1 MKKLAVGAA
10 IALAAL
16 AWNGDV
22 RAQAC
27 ANPCTTPQV
36 NIVYF
41 GATAPNQA
49 VNQAAQSLYG
59 TPINT
64 CTSII
69 KVYRCMRDLDNN
81 GTPET
86 CVQAFIGD
94 NKGSCEGV
102 QALDRKESSFNVCDP
117 NAAGAP
123 NSGSGGLKAASLLND
138 ESGNPLYA
146 NLAGSDVAYSLCEPV
161 MPGAVIQRPTLFDD
175 TEQNVFVNGFVFIV
189 NRGIEAVLDPRGKS
203 TPGASCPY
211 GVGDCVQPDLT
222 MSPDRGQAIFGNNNL
237 CDWRWMSK
245 DVDTSVPRNIGTV
258 MRNRLSGTRRNLN
271 VTVLQNA
278 APSQGN
284 IYEAGSGGMVT
295 DVNTN
300 LWCGTTAA
308 KCGENQAT
316 GVTGGGAVSP
326 ACIGTNANTISMG
339 YLGVDRI
346 VLADNGTPADPHD
359 DVPAR
364 NNVADNYDPI
374 KYQGVTFNKANTRC
388 GRYNYWSIEKTYFDN
403 DANIAINGRTGYY
416 FPAGSIREKAVK
428 ELSNQLVV
436 DAVAD
441 PTLIPLGDMYFTRA
455 RDGAPPFPNKPYN
468 VFCDQP

>member
-1 MKKLAVGAA
+1 VKKIVLGAAMALAVVTLGGESRAA
-10 IALAAL
+10 
-16 AWNGDV
+16 
-22 RAQAC
+22 AC

-49 VNQAAQSLYG
+49 INQAMTSLYG
-59 TPINT
+59 DPVNT
-64 CTSII
+64 CTSVI
-69 KVYRCMRDLDNN
+69 KVYRCMRDLDLN

-86 CVQAFIGD
+86 CVQAYVGD

-102 QALDRKESSFNVCDP
+102 DAMDNKSSAFNVCDP
-117 NAAGAP
+117 AAAGAP
-123 NSGSGGLKAASLLND
+123 NSGSGGLKSAGLIND
-138 ESGNPLYA
+138 EAGHPLYA
-146 NLAGSDVAYSLCEPV
+146 NYSGSDVAYSLCEPV
-161 MPGAVIQRPTLFDD
+161 VTGGVIQRPSIFDD

-189 NRGIEAVLDPRGKS
+189 NRAIEGVLDPRGKS

-222 MSPDRGQAIFGNNNL
+222 MSPARGQAIFGNNNL
-237 CDWRWMSK
+237 CDYRWMSK
-245 DVDTSVPRNIGTV
+245 DIDPTVARNIGTV

-271 VTVLQNA
+271 VTVLQNG
-278 APSQGN
+278 APGQGN
-284 IYEAGSGGMVT
+284 IYEAGSGGVVT

-300 LWCGTTAA
+300 LWCGNTAA

-316 GVTGGGAVSP
+316 GVTGGGAISA
-326 ACIGTNANTISMG
+326 ACTGSNANTVAMG

-346 VLADNGTPADPHD
+346 ILADNGTPADPHD

-374 KYQGVTFNKANTRC
+374 KYEGVTFNKANVRC
-388 GRYNYWSIEKTYFDN
+388 GRYNYWSIEKNYYDN
-403 DANIAINGRTGYY
+403 DANVAINGRVGYF
-416 FPAGSIREKAVK
+416 FPAGSIRDKAIK
-428 ELSNQLVV
+428 ELINQVVV
-436 DAVAD
+436 DATTD
-441 PTLIPLGDMYFTRA
+441 PTLVPLPDMYFTRA
-455 RDGAPPFPNKPYN
+455 RDGAAPFPNKPYN